1 MSDLSTIEAGTNIA
15 SVEFLTEAAGLAY
28 TTLQDGIGSYPD
40 IAEKYETGLWVP
52 CNQRGRGY
60 SVLPGE
66 TINIVNRSVGIL
78 SALLVN
84 MLVEKP
90 ELRCLTA
97 PEIGFPLKIGAFA
110 LAVPFPRAGRPA
122 LEVVALVNPRN
133 LRSSE
138 PDTLNKS
145 TTDVGFYSAFDHTIK
160 TPREDSKTPR
170 PWPNVRP
177 GTFNV
182 FKRSYCGD
190 YATIVQEMLDKLNN
204 STNQ

>member
-1 MSDLSTIEAGTNIA
+1 MD
-15 SVEFLTEAAGLAY
+15 SV
-28 TTLQDGIGSYPD
+28 D
-40 IAEKYETGLWVP
+40 IAVHFLEVYHDDI
-52 CNQRGRGY
+52 
-60 SVLPGE
+60 S
-66 TINIVNRSVGIL
+66 
-78 SALLVN
+78 
-84 MLVEKP
+84 
-90 ELRCLTA
+90 
-97 PEIGFPLKIGAFA
+97 
-110 LAVPFPRAGRPA
+110 VPFPRVGRPA

-138 PDTLNKS
+138 LDNLNKS

-160 TPREDSKTPR
+160 TPRDDSKIPR

-182 FKRSYCGD
+182 SRRSYCGD